1 MVTSV
6 WVAESVPAHL
16 VFESQE
22 TAGDALSAPVVVLRH
37 RARKSAAR
45 AMANHLYVQGRRRPA
60 LHGLFHAAGDMFA
73 ASASCDPGAAPV
85 LCINGR
91 VYRLRQETQ
100 PAPDA

>member
-6 WVAESVPAHL
+6 WAAESVPAHL
-16 VFESQE
+16 VFEGQE
-22 TAGDALSAPVVVLRH
+22 TAGDARSAPLVVLRH

-45 AMANHLYVQGRRRPA
+45 AMAHHLYVLGSRRPELKA
-60 LHGLFHAAGDMFA
+60 MLQAAGDMFA
-73 ASASCDPGAAPV
+73 ASARCDPGAAPV

-91 VYRLRQETQ
+91 VYRLRQETE